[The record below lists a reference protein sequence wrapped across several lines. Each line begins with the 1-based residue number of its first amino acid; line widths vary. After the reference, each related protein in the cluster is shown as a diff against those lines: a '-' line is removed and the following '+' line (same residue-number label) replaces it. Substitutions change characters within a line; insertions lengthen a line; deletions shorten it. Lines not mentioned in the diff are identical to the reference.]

1 VKRKGLPV
9 RRPFLTS
16 RITIALLAAVSGVW
30 AHPASAVRLEFD
42 PVSRVLTVTVA
53 HDTKKPA
60 EHYIQS
66 VSVRLNGKEI
76 VRQEF
81 ASQENGSFQTVSYKI
96 IDAKPGDAI
105 EVTTICNVFG
115 KKKESIRL

>member
-1 VKRKGLPV
+1 M
-9 RRPFLTS
+9 RRPFPAFWMTV
-16 RITIALLAAVSGVW
+16 AVLAAISGTW

-42 PVSRVLTVTVA
+42 PVSRVLTVTAA

-76 VRQEF
+76 VKQEF
-81 ASQENGSFQTVSYKI
+81 ASQENGSAQTASYKI

-105 EVTTICNVFG
+105 DVTTVCNVFG